1 MALKLRGYT
10 MQVTNESYNPA
21 SIESKWQEIWQKNH
35 AFEPSDDFSKPKK
48 YILSMF
54 PYPSGAIHMGH
65 VRNYCIGDAMA
76 RYYRMYGYN
85 VLHPIGFDAFGMPAE
100 NAAIKHKVHPKEW
113 TYKNMKTMLQ
123 ELKTMGL
130 SFSQERVLETCDP
143 TYSKYE
149 QEFFIKAWQ
158 NGLVYRKKAFL
169 NWCPNDLTVLAN
181 EQVIDGK
188 CWRCDTAVVQKEMYQ
203 YYLKITDYAEEL
215 LSDLESLGGKW
226 PQQVLSMQRNWIGR
240 SEGLSFA
247 FELSKDSKTLLDGI
261 ETFDVYTTRA
271 DTIYGVSYCV
281 IAPEHEIVDRL
292 IDKNL
297 LTQKDVEAI
306 SRIRNQ
312 AEKERSKANK
322 EGIALPISAIHPL
335 TQKEIPVWIGNFVLM
350 NYGSGAVMSVPSHDE
365 RDFEF
370 AKMYNLALLPV
381 IEKNGECDGIN
392 KANTEDGILCNSDVF
407 SGLHSKEAREKII
420 NLFEEKGLG
429 KRTINYKLR
438 DWGIS
443 RQRYWGTPIPLIH
456 CPKCGVV
463 EAVNLPV
470 SLPDDIVITG
480 EGNPLEK
487 HETWKYT
494 KCPKCGEDS
503 IRETDT
509 MDTFVES
516 SWYFLRYTTPK
527 ELRKKQAFCEKSLQ
541 YFMEVDEY
549 IGGIEHAILH
559 LLYARFY
566 TKMLRDLGY
575 ISFRE
580 PFLNLLT
587 QGMVLKDGT
596 KMSKSLGN
604 VVEPKHIIETY
615 GADTARLFIL
625 FAAPSAYALEWNDNS
640 VVGCYKFIC
649 RLIDRKNRVVKTTLM
664 PKIDA
669 KSLSKDSKHARLK
682 VYEALQKQ
690 QNIFNKKIEGYP
702 FNVVIAACMEAHNAI
717 SSQNDDM
724 VFTEGYFI
732 LLHILENFIP
742 HIASELSEELFCLTN
757 FTPINIDI
765 EAFSQDEITYAV
777 SVNGKKRGEIVVSA
791 NSSKEEILLKSRDA
805 VAKWLTKDI
814 KKEVIVQNKLVN
826 FVL

>member
-1 MALKLRGYT
+1 
-10 MQVTNESYNPA
+10 MQIHENYNPA
-21 SIESKWQEIWQKNH
+21 IIESKWQKIWRDNH
-35 AFEPSDDFSKPKK
+35 SFEPSNDFSKPKK

-100 NAAIKHKVHPKEW
+100 NAAIKHKVHPKDW
-113 TYKNMKTMLQ
+113 TYSNMDTMLQ

-130 SFSQERVLETCDP
+130 SFSQDRILETCDP
-143 TYSKYE
+143 MYSKYE

-158 NGLVYRKKAFL
+158 KGLVYRKKAFL
-169 NWCPNDLTVLAN
+169 NWCPKDLTVLAN

-188 CWRCDTAVVQKEMYQ
+188 CWRCDTSVVQKEMYQ
-203 YYLKITDYAEEL
+203 YYLKITNYAEEL
-215 LSDLESLGGKW
+215 LSDLESLEGKW
-226 PQQVLSMQRNWIGR
+226 PQQVLSMQRNWIGK
-240 SEGLSFA
+240 SVGLSFT
-247 FELSKDSKTLLDGI
+247 FELSKDSKKLLDDITG
-261 ETFDVYTTRA
+261 FNVYTTRP

-281 IAPEHEIVDRL
+281 IAPEHAIVDKL
-292 IDKNL
+292 IEKNVL
-297 LTQKDVEAI
+297 SHDDIESITH
-306 SRIRNQ
+306 IRNQ
-312 AEKERSKANK
+312 AEKERSKADK
-322 EGIALPISAIHPL
+322 EGIALPISVIHPL

-350 NYGSGAVMSVPSHDE
+350 SYGSGAVMSVPSHDE

-370 AKMYNLALLPV
+370 AKKYNIPFLPV
-381 IEKNGECDGIN
+381 IEQNGENDGIH
-392 KANTEDGILCNSDVF
+392 KANIEDGILCNSDVF
-407 SGLHSKEAREKII
+407 SGLHSKEARVKII
-420 NLFEEKGLG
+420 ELFEEKGIG
-429 KRTINYKLR
+429 KKTTNYKLR

-463 EAVNLPV
+463 EATDLPV
-470 SLPDDIVITG
+470 SLPEDIVITG

-487 HETWKYT
+487 HATWKNV
-494 KCPKCGEDS
+494 KCPKCGTDS
-503 IRETDT
+503 VRETDT

-516 SWYFLRYTTPK
+516 SWYFLHYTTPK
-527 ELRKKQAFCEKSLQ
+527 SLRNMQAFCEKSLR

-575 ISFRE
+575 ITFSE
-580 PFLNLLT
+580 PFLHLLT
-587 QGMVLKDGT
+587 QGMVLKDGV

-625 FAAPSAYALEWNDNS
+625 FAAPSAYALDWNDNS

-649 RLIDRKNRVVKTTLM
+649 RLIDRKNRVIKTTST
-664 PKIDA
+664 PKIDTQ
-669 KSLSKDSKHARLK
+669 SLSKDSKHARLK

-690 QNIFNKKIEGYP
+690 QNIFNKKIDGYP
-702 FNVVIAACMEAHNAI
+702 FNVVIAACMEAHNALLA
-717 SSQNDDM
+717 QDNDM

-742 HIASELSEELFCLTN
+742 HIASELSEELFQLSN
-757 FTPINIDI
+757 FTPINIDTS
-765 EAFSQDEITYAV
+765 AFKQDEIIYVV
-777 SVNGKKRGEIVVSA
+777 SVNGKKRSEVTINVNA
-791 NSSKEEILLKSRDA
+791 SKEEILKEAKNA
-805 VAKWLTKDI
+805 VEKWLTSDI
-814 KKEVIVQNKLVN
+814 KKEILVPNKLVN

>member
-1 MALKLRGYT
+1 MT
-10 MQVTNESYNPA
+10 HENYNPA
-21 SIESKWQEIWQKNH
+21 AIESKWQKIWQESGV
-35 AFEPSDDFSKPKK
+35 FEPSNDFSKPKK

-100 NAAIKHKVHPKEW
+100 NAAIKHKIHPKDW
-113 TYKNMKTMLQ
+113 TYSNMEVMLK
-123 ELKTMGL
+123 ELQTMGL
-130 SFSQERVLETCDP
+130 SFSKERVLETCDP
-143 TYSKYE
+143 LYSKYE

-158 NGLVYRKKAFL
+158 KGLVYRKKAFL

-188 CWRCDTAVVQKEMYQ
+188 CWRCDTPVVQKEMYQ

-215 LSDLESLGGKW
+215 LNDLESLEGKW
-226 PQQVLSMQRNWIGR
+226 PPQVLSMQRNWIGK
-240 SEGLSFA
+240 SSGLSFS
-247 FELSKDSKTLLDGI
+247 FELCKDSKNLLDNKI
-261 ETFDVYTTRA
+261 NTLDVYTTRA

-281 IAPEHEIVDRL
+281 IAPEHSIVDSL

-297 LTQKDVEAI
+297 LTKDDIEI
-306 SRIRNQ
+306 IKNIRNQ
-312 AEKERSKANK
+312 AEKERSKADK
-322 EGIALPISAIHPL
+322 IGISLPIFVLHPL
-335 TQKEIPVWIGNFVLM
+335 TQKKIPVWISNFVLM
-350 NYGSGAVMSVPSHDE
+350 SYGSGAVMSVPSHDE

-370 AKMYNLALLPV
+370 AKKYNLDLLPV
-381 IEKNGECDGIN
+381 IEAKGENDGIH
-392 KANTEDGILCNSDVF
+392 KPNTEDGILCNSDKF
-407 SGLHSKEAREKII
+407 SGLNSKEARDKII
-420 NLFEEKGLG
+420 TLFEEKGIG
-429 KRTINYKLR
+429 KKTTNYKLR

-456 CPKCGVV
+456 CPQCGVV
-463 EAVNLPV
+463 ESSVLPV
-470 SLPDDIVITG
+470 ELPHDIEITG

-487 HETWKYT
+487 HATWKYT
-494 KCPKCGEDS
+494 KCPKCGTDS

-516 SWYFLRYTTPK
+516 SWYFLHYTTPK
-527 ELRKKQAFCEKSLQ
+527 ELRKERAFCKESLQ

-575 ISFRE
+575 IGFSE
-580 PFLNLLT
+580 PFSHLLT
-587 QGMVLKDGT
+587 QGMVLKDGV

-604 VVEPKHIIETY
+604 VVEPRHIIESY

-625 FAAPSAYALEWNDNS
+625 FAAPSSYALDWNDNS

-649 RLIDRKNRVVKTTLM
+649 RLIDRKVRVKKCETL

-669 KSLSKDSKHARLK
+669 QNLSKDSKSARLK

-702 FNVVIAACMEAHNAI
+702 FNVVIAACMEAHNAL
-717 SSQNDDM
+717 SAQDDDL

-742 HIASELSEELFCLTN
+742 HIASELSQELFNLAN
-757 FTPINIDI
+757 FAPIEID
-765 EAFSQDEITYAV
+765 EDAFKQDEITYAI
-777 SVNGKKRGEIVVSA
+777 SINGKKRAEVMMPTNA
-791 NSSKEEILLKSRDA
+791 TKEEVIQAAKS
-805 VAKWLTKDI
+805 VAEKWLTGDI
-814 KKEVIVQNKLVN
+814 KKEIFVPNKLVN
-826 FVL
+826 FVV

>member
-1 MALKLRGYT
+1 MKDSQMT
-10 MQVTNESYNPA
+10 HENYNPA
-21 SIESKWQEIWQKNH
+21 AIESKWQKIWQESGV
-35 AFEPSDDFSKPKK
+35 FEPSNDFSKPKK

-100 NAAIKHKVHPKEW
+100 NAAIKHKIHPKDW
-113 TYKNMKTMLQ
+113 TYSNMEVMLK
-123 ELKTMGL
+123 ELQTMGL
-130 SFSQERVLETCDP
+130 SFSKERVLETCDP
-143 TYSKYE
+143 LYSKYE

-158 NGLVYRKKAFL
+158 KGLVYRKKAFL

-188 CWRCDTAVVQKEMYQ
+188 CWRCDTPVVQKEMYQ

-215 LSDLESLGGKW
+215 LNDLESLEGKW
-226 PQQVLSMQRNWIGR
+226 PPQVLSMQRNWIGK
-240 SEGLSFA
+240 SSGLSFS
-247 FELSKDSKTLLDGI
+247 FELCKDSKNLLDNKI
-261 ETFDVYTTRA
+261 NTLDVYTTRA

-281 IAPEHEIVDRL
+281 IAPEHSIVDSL

-297 LTQKDVEAI
+297 LTKDDI
-306 SRIRNQ
+306 DTIKNIRNQ
-312 AEKERSKANK
+312 AEKERSKADK
-322 EGIALPISAIHPL
+322 IGISLPIFVLHPL
-335 TQKEIPVWIGNFVLM
+335 TQKKIPVWISNFVLM
-350 NYGSGAVMSVPSHDE
+350 SYGSGAVMSVPSHDE

-370 AKMYNLALLPV
+370 AKKYNLALLPV
-381 IEKNGECDGIN
+381 IEAKGENDGIN
-392 KANTEDGILCNSDVF
+392 KPNTEDGILCNSDKF
-407 SGLHSKEAREKII
+407 SGLNSKEAREKII
-420 NLFEEKGLG
+420 ALFEEKGIG
-429 KRTINYKLR
+429 KKTTNYKLR

-456 CPKCGVV
+456 CPQCGVV
-463 EAVNLPV
+463 ESSVLPV
-470 SLPDDIVITG
+470 ELPNDIEITG

-487 HETWKYT
+487 HATWKYT
-494 KCPKCGEDS
+494 KCPKCNTDS

-516 SWYFLRYTTPK
+516 SWYFLHYTTPK
-527 ELRKKQAFCEKSLQ
+527 ELRKDKAFCNESLQ

-575 ISFRE
+575 ISFSE
-580 PFLNLLT
+580 PFSHLLT
-587 QGMVLKDGT
+587 QGMVLKDGV

-604 VVEPKHIIETY
+604 VVEPRHIIESY

-625 FAAPSAYALEWNDNS
+625 FAAPSSYALDWNDNS

-649 RLIDRKNRVVKTTLM
+649 RLIDRKVRVKKCETL
-664 PKIDA
+664 PKIDTQ
-669 KSLSKDSKHARLK
+669 KLNKDSKNARLK

-702 FNVVIAACMEAHNAI
+702 FNVVIAACMEAHNAL
-717 SSQNDDM
+717 SAQDDDL

-742 HIASELSEELFCLTN
+742 HIASELSQELFNLAN
-757 FTPINIDI
+757 FAPIEID
-765 EAFSQDEITYAV
+765 EDAFKQDEITYAI
-777 SVNGKKRGEIVVSA
+777 SVNGKKRAEVMMPTNA
-791 NSSKEEILLKSRDA
+791 TKEEVINAAKS
-805 VAKWLTKDI
+805 VAEKWLTNEI
-814 KKEVIVQNKLVN
+814 KKEIFVPNKLVN
-826 FVL
+826 FVV

>member
-1 MALKLRGYT
+1 MKHE
-10 MQVTNESYNPA
+10 NYNPA
-21 SIESKWQEIWQKNH
+21 AVESKWQQIWQDSGV
-35 AFEPSDDFSKPKK
+35 FEPSNDFSKPKK

-100 NAAIKHKVHPKEW
+100 NAAIKHKVHPKNW
-113 TYKNMKTMLQ
+113 TYSNMEVMLK
-123 ELKTMGL
+123 ELQTMGL
-130 SFSQERVLETCDP
+130 SFSKERVLETCDP
-143 TYSKYE
+143 LYSKYE

-158 NGLVYRKKAFL
+158 KGLVYRKKAFL

-188 CWRCDTAVVQKEMYQ
+188 CWRCDTPVVQKEMYQ

-215 LSDLESLGGKW
+215 LKDLETLEGKW
-226 PQQVLSMQRNWIGR
+226 PPQVLSMQRNWIGK
-240 SEGLSFA
+240 SSGLSFS
-247 FELSKDSKTLLDGI
+247 FELCEDSKVLLDSKI
-261 ETFDVYTTRA
+261 TTLDVYTTRA

-281 IAPEHEIVDRL
+281 IAPEHGIVDLL
-292 IDKNL
+292 IEKNI
-297 LTQKDVEAI
+297 LTQDDVNTI
-306 SRIRNQ
+306 QSIRNQ
-312 AEKERSKANK
+312 AEKERSKADK
-322 EGIALPISAIHPL
+322 IGIALPIFVLHPL
-335 TQKEIPVWIGNFVLM
+335 TQQKIPVWISNFVLM
-350 NYGSGAVMSVPSHDE
+350 SYGSGAVMSVPSHDE

-370 AKMYNLALLPV
+370 AKKYNLALLPV
-381 IEKNGECDGIN
+381 IESNGENDGIN
-392 KANTEDGILCNSDVF
+392 KPNTEDGILYNSDVF
-407 SGLHSKEAREKII
+407 SGLNSKEAREKII
-420 NLFEEKGLG
+420 ALFEEKGIG
-429 KRTINYKLR
+429 KKTINYKLR

-456 CPKCGVV
+456 CPQCGVV
-463 EAVNLPV
+463 ESSTLPV
-470 SLPDDIVITG
+470 ELPNDIEITG

-487 HETWKYT
+487 HATWKYT
-494 KCPKCGEDS
+494 KCPKCGADS
-503 IRETDT
+503 VRETDT

-516 SWYFLRYTTPK
+516 SWYFLHYTTPK
-527 ELRKKQAFCEKSLQ
+527 QLRKTQAFCKESLQ

-575 ISFRE
+575 ISFSE
-580 PFLNLLT
+580 PFSHLLT
-587 QGMVLKDGT
+587 QGMVLKDGV

-604 VVEPKHIIETY
+604 VVEPRHIIDTY

-625 FAAPSAYALEWNDNS
+625 FAAPSASALDWNDNS

-649 RLIDRKNRVVKTTLM
+649 RLIDRKVRVAKVDTL

-669 KSLSKDSKHARLK
+669 QTLNKDSKNARLK

-690 QNIFNKKIEGYP
+690 QNIFNKKLEGYP
-702 FNVVIAACMEAHNAI
+702 FNVVIAACMEAHNALCA
-717 SSQNDDM
+717 QDDDM

-742 HIASELSEELFCLTN
+742 HIASELSQELFNLAN
-757 FTPINIDI
+757 FAPIRIDND
-765 EAFSQDEITYAV
+765 AFKQDEIAYV
-777 SVNGKKRGEIVVSA
+777 ISVNGKKRAEVVMPTTA
-791 NSSKEEILLKSRDA
+791 TKEEVISMAKSA
-805 VAKWLTKDI
+805 AEKWLDGAI
-814 KKEVIVQNKLVN
+814 KKEIFVPNKLVN
-826 FVL
+826 FVM

>member
-1 MALKLRGYT
+1 MT
-10 MQVTNESYNPA
+10 HENYNPA
-21 SIESKWQEIWQKNH
+21 AIESKWQKIWQDSGV
-35 AFEPSDDFSKPKK
+35 FEPSNDFSKPKK

-100 NAAIKHKVHPKEW
+100 NAAIKHKIHPKDW
-113 TYKNMKTMLQ
+113 TYSNMEVMLK
-123 ELKTMGL
+123 ELQTMGL
-130 SFSQERVLETCDP
+130 SFSKERVLETCDP
-143 TYSKYE
+143 LYSKYE

-158 NGLVYRKKAFL
+158 KGLVYRKKAFL

-188 CWRCDTAVVQKEMYQ
+188 CWRCDTSVVQKEMYQ

-215 LSDLESLGGKW
+215 LNDLESLEGKW
-226 PQQVLSMQRNWIGR
+226 PPQVLSMQRNWIGK
-240 SEGLSFA
+240 SSGLSFS
-247 FELSKDSKTLLDGI
+247 FELCKDSKNLLDNKI
-261 ETFDVYTTRA
+261 NTLDVYTTRA

-281 IAPEHEIVDRL
+281 IAPEHSIVDSL
-292 IDKNL
+292 IEKNVL
-297 LTQKDVEAI
+297 AKDDIEI
-306 SRIRNQ
+306 IKNIRNQ
-312 AEKERSKANK
+312 AEKERSKADK
-322 EGIALPISAIHPL
+322 IGISLPIFVLHPL
-335 TQKEIPVWIGNFVLM
+335 TQKKIPVWISNFVLM
-350 NYGSGAVMSVPSHDE
+350 SYGSGAVMSVPSHDE

-370 AKMYNLALLPV
+370 AKKYNLALLPV
-381 IEKNGECDGIN
+381 IEARGEHDGIN
-392 KANTEDGILCNSDVF
+392 KPNTEDGILCNSDIF
-407 SGLHSKEAREKII
+407 SGLNSKEARDKII
-420 NLFEEKGLG
+420 ALFEEKGIG
-429 KRTINYKLR
+429 KKTTNYKLR

-456 CPKCGVV
+456 CPQCGVV
-463 EAVNLPV
+463 ESSVLPV
-470 SLPDDIVITG
+470 ELPHDIEITG

-487 HETWKYT
+487 HATWKYT
-494 KCPKCGEDS
+494 KCPKCGTDS

-516 SWYFLRYTTPK
+516 SWYFLHYTTPK
-527 ELRKKQAFCEKSLQ
+527 ELRKDKAFCKESLQ

-575 ISFRE
+575 ISFSE
-580 PFLNLLT
+580 PFSHLLT
-587 QGMVLKDGT
+587 QGMVLKDGV

-604 VVEPKHIIETY
+604 VVEPRHIIESY

-625 FAAPSAYALEWNDNS
+625 FAAPSSYALDWNDNS

-649 RLIDRKNRVVKTTLM
+649 RLIDRKVRVKKCETL
-664 PKIDA
+664 PKIDTQN
-669 KSLSKDSKHARLK
+669 LSKDSKSARLK

-702 FNVVIAACMEAHNAI
+702 FNVVIAACMEAHNAL
-717 SSQNDDM
+717 SAQDDDL

-742 HIASELSEELFCLTN
+742 HIASELSQELFNLAN
-757 FTPINIDI
+757 FTPIEIDKD
-765 EAFSQDEITYAV
+765 AFKQDEITYAI
-777 SVNGKKRGEIVVSA
+777 SVNGKKRAEVMIPTNA
-791 NSSKEEILLKSRDA
+791 TKEEVIQAAKS
-805 VAKWLTKDI
+805 VAEKWLTGDI
-814 KKEVIVQNKLVN
+814 KKEIFVPNKLVN
-826 FVL
+826 FVV

>member
-1 MALKLRGYT
+1 
-10 MQVTNESYNPA
+10 MQIHENYNPA
-21 SIESKWQEIWQKNH
+21 TIESKWQKIWQDNH
-35 AFEPSDDFSKPKK
+35 SFEPSNDFSKPKK

-100 NAAIKHKVHPKEW
+100 NAAIKHKVHPKDW
-113 TYKNMKTMLQ
+113 TYSNMDTMLQ

-130 SFSQERVLETCDP
+130 SFSQDRILETCDP
-143 TYSKYE
+143 MYSKYE

-158 NGLVYRKKAFL
+158 KGLVYRKKAFL
-169 NWCPNDLTVLAN
+169 NWCPKDLTVLAN

-188 CWRCDTAVVQKEMYQ
+188 CWRCDTSVVQKEMYQ
-203 YYLKITDYAEEL
+203 YYLKITNYAEEL
-215 LSDLESLGGKW
+215 LSDLESLEGKW
-226 PQQVLSMQRNWIGR
+226 PQQVLSMQRNWIGK
-240 SEGLSFA
+240 SVGLSFT
-247 FELSKDSKTLLDGI
+247 FELSKDSKKLLDDITG
-261 ETFDVYTTRA
+261 FDVYTTRP

-281 IAPEHEIVDRL
+281 IAPEHAIVDKL
-292 IDKNL
+292 IEKNVL
-297 LTQKDVEAI
+297 SHDDIESITH
-306 SRIRNQ
+306 IRNQ
-312 AEKERSKANK
+312 AEKERSKTDK
-322 EGIALPISAIHPL
+322 EGIALPISVIHPL

-350 NYGSGAVMSVPSHDE
+350 GYGSGAVMSVPSHDE

-370 AKMYNLALLPV
+370 AKKYNIPFLPV
-381 IEKNGECDGIN
+381 IEQNGENDGIH
-392 KANTEDGILCNSDVF
+392 KANIEDGILCNSDVF
-407 SGLHSKEAREKII
+407 SGLHSKEARVKII
-420 NLFEEKGLG
+420 ELFEEKGIG
-429 KRTINYKLR
+429 KKTTNYKLR

-463 EAVNLPV
+463 EATDLPV
-470 SLPDDIVITG
+470 SLPEDIVITG

-487 HETWKYT
+487 HATWKNV
-494 KCPKCGEDS
+494 KCPKCGTDS
-503 IRETDT
+503 VRETDT

-516 SWYFLRYTTPK
+516 SWYFLHYTTPK
-527 ELRKKQAFCEKSLQ
+527 SLRNMQAFCEKSLR

-575 ISFRE
+575 ITFSE
-580 PFLNLLT
+580 PFLHLLT
-587 QGMVLKDGT
+587 QGMVLKDGV

-625 FAAPSAYALEWNDNS
+625 FAAPSAYALDWNDNS

-649 RLIDRKNRVVKTTLM
+649 RLVDRKNRVIKTTSI
-664 PKIDA
+664 PKIDTQ
-669 KSLSKDSKHARLK
+669 SLSKDSKHARLK

-690 QNIFNKKIEGYP
+690 QNIFNKKIDGYP
-702 FNVVIAACMEAHNAI
+702 FNVVIAACMEAHNALLA
-717 SSQNDDM
+717 QDNDM

-742 HIASELSEELFCLTN
+742 HIASELSEELFQLSN
-757 FTPINIDI
+757 FTPINIDTS
-765 EAFSQDEITYAV
+765 AFKQDEIIYVV
-777 SVNGKKRGEIVVSA
+777 SVNGKKRSEVTINVNV
-791 NSSKEEILLKSRDA
+791 SKEEILKEAKNA
-805 VAKWLTKDI
+805 VEKWLTSDI
-814 KKEVIVQNKLVN
+814 KKEILVPNKLVN

>member
-1 MALKLRGYT
+1 MT
-10 MQVTNESYNPA
+10 HENYNPA
-21 SIESKWQEIWQKNH
+21 AIESKWQKIWQDNGV
-35 AFEPSDDFSKPKK
+35 FEPSNDFSKPKK

-100 NAAIKHKVHPKEW
+100 NAAIKHKIHPKDW
-113 TYKNMKTMLQ
+113 TYSNMEVMLK
-123 ELKTMGL
+123 ELQTMGL
-130 SFSQERVLETCDP
+130 SFSKERVLETCDP
-143 TYSKYE
+143 IYSKYE

-158 NGLVYRKKAFL
+158 KGLVYRKKAFL

-188 CWRCDTAVVQKEMYQ
+188 CWRCDTPVVQKEMYQ

-215 LSDLESLGGKW
+215 LNDLESLEGKW
-226 PQQVLSMQRNWIGR
+226 PPQVLSMQRNWIGK
-240 SEGLSFA
+240 SSGLSFS
-247 FELSKDSKTLLDGI
+247 FELCKDSKNLLDNKI
-261 ETFDVYTTRA
+261 NTLDVYTTRA

-281 IAPEHEIVDRL
+281 IAPEHSIVDCL
-292 IDKNL
+292 IEKNVL
-297 LTQKDVEAI
+297 AKNDIEI
-306 SRIRNQ
+306 IKNIRNQ
-312 AEKERSKANK
+312 AEKERSKADK
-322 EGIALPISAIHPL
+322 IGISLPIFVLHPL
-335 TQKEIPVWIGNFVLM
+335 TQKKIPVWISNFVLM
-350 NYGSGAVMSVPSHDE
+350 SYGSGAVMSVPSHDE

-370 AKMYNLALLPV
+370 AKKYNLALLPV
-381 IEKNGECDGIN
+381 IEAKGENDGIN
-392 KANTEDGILCNSDVF
+392 KPNTEDGILCNSDIF
-407 SGLHSKEAREKII
+407 SGLNSKEARDKII
-420 NLFEEKGLG
+420 TLFEEKGIG
-429 KRTINYKLR
+429 KKTTNYKLR

-456 CPKCGVV
+456 CPQCGVV
-463 EAVNLPV
+463 ESSVLPV
-470 SLPDDIVITG
+470 ELPHDIEITG

-487 HETWKYT
+487 HATWKYT
-494 KCPKCGEDS
+494 KCPKCGTDS

-516 SWYFLRYTTPK
+516 SWYFLHYTTPK
-527 ELRKKQAFCEKSLQ
+527 ELRKDKAFCKESLQ

-575 ISFRE
+575 ISFSE
-580 PFLNLLT
+580 PFSHLLT
-587 QGMVLKDGT
+587 QGMVLKDGV

-604 VVEPKHIIETY
+604 VVEPRHIIESY

-625 FAAPSAYALEWNDNS
+625 FAAPSSYALDWNDNS

-649 RLIDRKNRVVKTTLM
+649 RLIDRKVRVKKCETL
-664 PKIDA
+664 PKIDTQN
-669 KSLSKDSKHARLK
+669 LSKDSKNARLK

-702 FNVVIAACMEAHNAI
+702 FNVVIAACMEAHNAL
-717 SSQNDDM
+717 SAQDDDL

-742 HIASELSEELFCLTN
+742 HIASELSQELFNLAN
-757 FTPINIDI
+757 FTPIEIDKD
-765 EAFSQDEITYAV
+765 AFKQDEITYAI
-777 SVNGKKRGEIVVSA
+777 SVNGKKRAEVMMPTNA
-791 NSSKEEILLKSRDA
+791 TKEEVIQAAKS
-805 VAKWLTKDI
+805 VVQKWLTSDI
-814 KKEVIVQNKLVN
+814 KKEIFVPNKLVN
-826 FVL
+826 FVV

>member
-1 MALKLRGYT
+1 
-10 MQVTNESYNPA
+10 MQIHENYNPA
-21 SIESKWQEIWQKNH
+21 IIESKWQKIWRDNH
-35 AFEPSDDFSKPKK
+35 SFEPSNDFSKPKK

-100 NAAIKHKVHPKEW
+100 NAAIKHKVHPKDW
-113 TYKNMKTMLQ
+113 TYSNMDTMLQ

-130 SFSQERVLETCDP
+130 SFSQDRILETCDP
-143 TYSKYE
+143 MYSKYE

-158 NGLVYRKKAFL
+158 KGLVYRKKAFL
-169 NWCPNDLTVLAN
+169 NWCPKDLTVLAN

-188 CWRCDTAVVQKEMYQ
+188 CWRCDTSVVQKEMYQ
-203 YYLKITDYAEEL
+203 YYLKITNYAEEL
-215 LSDLESLGGKW
+215 LSDLESLEGKW
-226 PQQVLSMQRNWIGR
+226 PQQVLSMQRNWIGK
-240 SEGLSFA
+240 SVGLSFI
-247 FELSKDSKTLLDGI
+247 FELSKDSKKLLDDITG
-261 ETFDVYTTRA
+261 FNVYTTRP

-281 IAPEHEIVDRL
+281 IAPEHAIVDKL
-292 IDKNL
+292 IEKNVL
-297 LTQKDVEAI
+297 SHDDIESITH
-306 SRIRNQ
+306 IRNQ
-312 AEKERSKANK
+312 AEKERSKADK
-322 EGIALPISAIHPL
+322 EGIALPISVIHPL

-350 NYGSGAVMSVPSHDE
+350 SYGSGAVMSVPSHDE

-370 AKMYNLALLPV
+370 AKKYNIPFLPV
-381 IEKNGECDGIN
+381 IEQNGENDGIH
-392 KANTEDGILCNSDVF
+392 KANIEDGILCNSDVF
-407 SGLHSKEAREKII
+407 SGLHSKEARVKII
-420 NLFEEKGLG
+420 ELFEEKGIG
-429 KRTINYKLR
+429 KKTTNYKLR

-463 EAVNLPV
+463 EATDLPV
-470 SLPDDIVITG
+470 SLPEDIVITG

-487 HETWKYT
+487 HATWKNV
-494 KCPKCGEDS
+494 KCPKCGTDS
-503 IRETDT
+503 VRETDT

-516 SWYFLRYTTPK
+516 SWYFLHYTTPK
-527 ELRKKQAFCEKSLQ
+527 SLRNMQAFCEKSLR

-575 ISFRE
+575 ITFSE
-580 PFLNLLT
+580 PFLHLLT
-587 QGMVLKDGT
+587 QGMVLKDGV

-625 FAAPSAYALEWNDNS
+625 FAAPSAYALDWNDNS

-649 RLIDRKNRVVKTTLM
+649 RLIDRKNRVIKTTST
-664 PKIDA
+664 PKIDTQ
-669 KSLSKDSKHARLK
+669 SLSKDSKHARLK

-690 QNIFNKKIEGYP
+690 QNIFNKKIDGYP
-702 FNVVIAACMEAHNAI
+702 FNVVIAACMEAHNALLA
-717 SSQNDDM
+717 QDNDM

-742 HIASELSEELFCLTN
+742 HIASELSEELFQLSN
-757 FTPINIDI
+757 FTPINIDTS
-765 EAFSQDEITYAV
+765 AFKQDEIIYVV
-777 SVNGKKRGEIVVSA
+777 SVNGKKRSEVTINVNA
-791 NSSKEEILLKSRDA
+791 SKEEILKEAKNA
-805 VAKWLTKDI
+805 VEKWLTSDI
-814 KKEVIVQNKLVN
+814 KKEILVPNKLVN